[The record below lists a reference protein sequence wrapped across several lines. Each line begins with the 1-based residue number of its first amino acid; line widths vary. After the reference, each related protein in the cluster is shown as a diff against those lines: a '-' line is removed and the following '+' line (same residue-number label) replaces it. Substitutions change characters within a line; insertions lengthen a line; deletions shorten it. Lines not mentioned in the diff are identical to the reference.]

1 MAAAGGEPVSEFAFE
16 TPRLIVRAWRKA
28 DAEPF
33 HRINAEPEV
42 RHFLGLGGTREE
54 SDSALARQQVSQAEL
69 GHCFWAV
76 ERKADGTF
84 LGFCGVRPG
93 VPDSPIEND
102 LEIGW
107 RLGTAFWGHGY
118 AREAA
123 SACLDWSFANL
134 DAPRVV
140 AITVPGN
147 VRSWRLM
154 ERLGMVRR
162 PDLDFLHPRL
172 PEGHPLRFHVTYV
185 KDRP

>member
-1 MAAAGGEPVSEFAFE
+1 VTEFAIE
-16 TPRLIVRAWRKA
+16 TPRLIVRAWRRT

-33 HRINAEPEV
+33 QRINSDPEV
-42 RHFLGLGGTREE
+42 QRYLGIRGTREE
-54 SDSALARQQVSQAEL
+54 SNAALARQQASQAEL
-69 GHCFWAV
+69 GYCFWAL
-76 ERKADGTF
+76 ERKADGAF

-93 VPDSPIEND
+93 VPDTPIEDD

-107 RLGTAFWGHGY
+107 RLGSSFWGQGY

-123 SACLDWSFANL
+123 AACLHWAFATL
-134 DAPRVV
+134 DAPRIA

-172 PEGHPLRFHVTYV
+172 PEGDPLRFHVTYV